1 MASLDELIAAADKA
15 ASGAKKSQGNYYL
28 NAAKEGA
35 AEGLGMVAD
44 VIPRALS
51 LPIAA
56 GSYLASKAGLVDPAA
71 LPEVGGFANFN
82 TDALKRLLGVEQIV
96 PTSQGQELMGGVI
109 RGAASLP
116 LPMGSGGILLQLL
129 KGTLVGGAAG
139 GGAVA
144 GGQAAE
150 AMAPDSPIAKMVGQL
165 AGGLTAGVVAPSA
178 GGIFGLISRA
188 DEAVSAA
195 KNAAQNPALQSAA
208 KTVAERVV
216 DRQVKDAVSG
226 TPSAAENITEALRL
240 QERIPGF
247 NPSVAEMADSPGL
260 SEIQRRYSLTSPQR
274 LNEEVARDAANV
286 AAVRGFYETQAGGK
300 PQPSMLRSAVN
311 QDLADEAV
319 MVSKGAAKVAKRAVP
334 ADQVA
339 IGNKAAELALA
350 ERKSAR
356 PAITAAYEKAF
367 DASGDAKVDL
377 APVVAK
383 VEEIMGTKLAQV
395 KPEIAPQ
402 TVQAIRRL
410 FDTSGGKTPEELAYL
425 SSVMGG
431 NIAEGSQNAAKVSLR
446 DIDDV
451 RKAINA
457 DVASAARSMDPAA
470 AMRMRN
476 LSKVHEA
483 IDEAVTVSNVP
494 KAAKDL
500 YATAIQKYRNEFV
513 PRFKEGANMQMFK
526 DTSLNEPR
534 IIADKFTAA
543 YFKPDSQGGVSR
555 AMQFGQL
562 FGKNQEAKALT
573 RSGIMDLYRQKA
585 VNPQTGEID
594 VAAHNRFI
602 RDHGRTLNA
611 YKAGGVDLVDEL
623 QGIGKQAAQYA
634 QLGER
639 LEATRKALKFDT
651 TADLVDGAIK
661 SPKVMGNVLTRIGS
675 EQRDNLQRILMDK
688 AWESG
693 TGAGMQKFLTDNSNT
708 LKMALTPKHLSDMTD
723 VAKALAITERAPIR
737 GTVAS
742 GGPDIL
748 KNATGV
754 SMATVWS
761 QYRAMT
767 GGRQG
772 PATAV
777 FNLAAPVMTRL
788 SQTNFNDVM
797 QKALHDPQTAKQL
810 RDFLMSSNAGQA
822 TMSANGLL
830 SRIAQTAKMGAGIV
844 WDYKGNA
851 AKLLLGSENYGTN
864 LGRAA
869 VPIATQEE

>member
-1 MASLDELIAAADKA
+1 MANLNDLILAADKA
-15 ASGAKKSQGNYYL
+15 VSGEAKPKGNYYL
-28 NAAKEGA
+28 NSAKEGF
-35 AEGLGMVAD
+35 AEGVGMVAD

-51 LPIAA
+51 LPVAA
-56 GSYLASKAGLVDPAA
+56 GGYLASKMGLADPAN
-71 LPEVGGFANFN
+71 LPQLGNFANFN
-82 TDALKRLLGVEQIV
+82 TDALKNLFGATNMV
-96 PTSQGQELMGGVI
+96 PTRKGQELVGGMI

-116 LPMGSGGILLQLL
+116 LPMGSGGTVLQML
-129 KGTLVGGAAG
+129 KGIGVGAAAG

-144 GGQAAE
+144 GGQTAE
-150 AMAPDSPIAKMVGQL
+150 AIAPDSPMAKVAGQL
-165 AGGLTAGVVAPSA
+165 IGGLGAGVVAPSA
-178 GGIFGLISRA
+178 GGLLGIISRA
-188 DEAVSAA
+188 DEAVNAA
-195 KNAAQNPALQSAA
+195 KTASQNPKLQAAA

-226 TPSAAENITEALRL
+226 TPSAAENITDALRL
-240 QERIPGF
+240 RDRIPGF

-260 SEIQRRYSLTSPQR
+260 SEMQRRYSLTNPQR

-286 AAVRGFYETQAGGK
+286 GAVRKFYEGQAGAK
-300 PQPSMLRSAVN
+300 PNPSMLRSAVN
-311 QDLADEAV
+311 QDLADEAT
-319 MVSKGAAKVAKRAVP
+319 MVSKGSADVAARVKP

-339 IGNKAAELALA
+339 IGNRAAELAQA
-350 ERKSAR
+350 ERQAAR

-367 DASGDAKVDL
+367 EASGDARVDL
-377 APVVAK
+377 APVVK
-383 VEEIMGTKLAQV
+383 NIEEILGTKLAQI
-395 KPEIAPQ
+395 KPDSAPQ

-410 FDTSGGKTPEELAYL
+410 FDTSGGKTPEEAAYL
-425 SSVMGG
+425 ASRMGG
-431 NIAEGSQNAAKVSLR
+431 SVSEGAQESAKVTLR

-476 LSKVHEA
+476 LTQVHKA
-483 IDEAVTVSNVP
+483 IDEAVAVSNVP
-494 KAAKDL
+494 ETAKQL
-500 YATAIQKYRNEFV
+500 YGTAIQKYRNEFV

-534 IIADKFTAA
+534 IIADKFTSA
-543 YFKPDSQGGVSR
+543 YFKPDSQGGVTK
-555 AMQFGQL
+555 AAQFGQL
-562 FGKNQEAKALT
+562 FGKNQEAKDLT
-573 RSGIMDLYRQKA
+573 RSGIMDMYRQKA
-585 VNPQTGEID
+585 VNPQTGHID
-594 VAAHNRFI
+594 IAAHNRFL
-602 RDHGRTLNA
+602 RDHGRTLSA
-611 YKAGGVDLVDEL
+611 YKAGGVDVVDEL
-623 QGIGKQAAQYA
+623 QGIGKQAAQFA

-639 LEATRKALKFDT
+639 LDATRAALKFDT
-651 TADLVDGAIK
+651 TSDMVDGALK
-661 SPKVMGNVLTRIGS
+661 STKVMGNVLTRIGP
-675 EQRDNLQRILMDK
+675 EQRQNMQRILMDK

-693 TGAGMQKFLTDNSNT
+693 TGAGMQKFLEENAPT
-708 LKMALTPKHLSDMTD
+708 LRMALTPKHLSDMTD
-723 VAKALAITERAPIR
+723 VSKALAITERAPIR

-810 RDFLMSSNAGQA
+810 RDFLMSSNAGQSNA
-822 TMSANGLL
+822 AASGLL
-830 SRIAQTAKMGAGIV
+830 SRMAQTAKMGAGIA

-851 AKLLLGSENYGTN
+851 ARLLLGAENYGTN

-869 VPIATQEE
+869 VPIATQQE